1 MKLSLGYGYTPPSIR
16 QVLQQ
21 RLIMTPK
28 IPKNINPEELL
39 KKALEIASKSKT
51 I

>member
-1 MKLSLGYGYTPPSIR
+1 MAKIGLEITGRTEQL
-16 QVLQQ
+16 QQQ

-39 KKALEIASKSKT
+39 KKALKIANKSK
-51 I
+51 II